1 MTSPDADAGAAPAA
15 PAGPDRRREPL
26 AWSKSELESRS
37 WFERFCVRAVT
48 FVHARGWAKAPFL
61 VWVHTFTNAFVWRF
75 VGRVIRVEHAERL
88 AAIASERPVVV
99 MANHLTFWDL
109 YILSALL
116 YRRTG
121 VWRDYYF
128 PVRARFFYDNPAG
141 FLLNVLFAGMTMF
154 PPFFQSDG
162 ARRLDVEALRIL
174 DRVAGRR
181 RALVGF
187 HPEGTRNKSGDPYQ
201 LLPARAATKRVL
213 HTARRAGAVVIP
225 IFMNGLEG
233 GMHRAF
239 WKNLTRSEVI
249 HVMIGEP
256 IEPAAFLDAAE
267 VDEADPVARV
277 MDVLHSLAA
286 EERALREGRAAAS
299 GEASPP

>member
-1 MTSPDADAGAAPAA
+1 MSAPDAEAAPGAPAA
-15 PAGPDRRREPL
+15 PRARREPL
-26 AWSKSELESRS
+26 AWSRTELAARS
-37 WFERFCVRAVT
+37 WFERASVRAVT
-48 FVHARGWAKAPFL
+48 YVHAHGWAKAPFL
-61 VWVHTFTNAFVWRF
+61 AWVHTFTNWFAWRF
-75 VGRVIRVEHAERL
+75 VGRVIRLEHAERL

-128 PVRARFFYDNPAG
+128 PVRARFFYENPAG
-141 FLLNVLFAGMTMF
+141 FLLNVLFAGLTMF

-187 HPEGTRNKSGDPYQ
+187 HPEGTRNKSGDPYH

-225 IFMNGLEG
+225 IFMHGLDG
-233 GMHRAF
+233 RMHRAW
-239 WKNLTRSEVI
+239 WKNVTKTEVI
-249 HVMIGEP
+249 RVMIGEP
-256 IEPAAFLDAAE
+256 IEPDVFLDAAE
-267 VDEADPVARV
+267 AAGADPAARV
-277 MDVLHSLAA
+277 MDVLHALGA
-286 EERALREGRAAAS
+286 EERALREAHAAGGAGAAS
-299 GEASPP
+299 